1 MWNILLLTTIA
12 IIVCVGPTGIC
23 MLIDCIR
30 NRYKK

>member
-1 MWNILLLTTIA
+1 MWNALIITGVITI
-12 IIVCVGPTGIC
+12 ICVGPTGIC